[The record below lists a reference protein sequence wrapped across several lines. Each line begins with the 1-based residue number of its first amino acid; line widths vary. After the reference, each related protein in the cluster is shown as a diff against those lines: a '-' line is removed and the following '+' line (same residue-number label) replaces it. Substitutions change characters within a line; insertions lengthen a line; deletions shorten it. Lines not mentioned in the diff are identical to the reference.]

1 MRLTQIKRTGTFYSD
16 NQDVKVDVLL
26 YDENIWLTQKQMAQ
40 LFDKAKSTINEHIK
54 NIFKDG
60 ELIEIKGTGTFYS
73 RYLVYNVFLIIKY

>member
-1 MRLTQIKRTGTFYSD
+1 
-16 NQDVKVDVLL
+16 VKVDVLL

-60 ELIEIKGTGTFYS
+60 ELIELDVIQKFGNFEFQKKSPNY
-73 RYLVYNVFLIIKY
+73 YNLDTIISVGYRVKSIQ